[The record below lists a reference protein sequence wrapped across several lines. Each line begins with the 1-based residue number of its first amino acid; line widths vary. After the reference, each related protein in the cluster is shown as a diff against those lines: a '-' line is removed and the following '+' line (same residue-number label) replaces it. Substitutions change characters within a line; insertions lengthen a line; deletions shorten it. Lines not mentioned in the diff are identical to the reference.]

1 MAVKIICLSLLC
13 GIGIFL
19 AFWSGRMWGFHKK
32 EEAEKDRALERYLHE
47 RKARAF
53 YCLHCEHG
61 LVRTIEGARG
71 TRIERVV
78 CELEAECDRFK
89 RGAPKGRGTGPSLR
103 SE

>member
-1 MAVKIICLSLLC
+1 MVVKIICIGLLG
-13 GIGIFL
+13 GIGIL
-19 AFWSGRMWGFHKK
+19 LVFWSGRMWGFHKK
-32 EEAEKDRALERYLHE
+32 EEAEKGRALERYLHE
-47 RKARAF
+47 RKARTV
-53 YCLHCEHG
+53 YCLRCEHG

-89 RGAPKGRGTGPSLR
+89 RGAPEGRETDSSLR